1 MSTTA
6 TGLRLGAIALG
17 LVLSLVAQSDRG
29 SIVGIVTDSTGAVVP
44 RVTVVATNTATNNS
58 RETLSNDS
66 GKYVLLE
73 LPVGVY
79 NLTLKEFR
87 GKFHRVHIDTT
98 GELK

>member
-44 RVTVVATNTATNNS
+44 RVAVVATNTAINTT
-58 RETLSNDS
+58 RETLSTES
-66 GKYVLLE
+66 GKYVLQE

-79 NLTLKEFR
+79 NLPVTQFW
-87 GKFHRVHIDTT
+87 GKYHRVHIDTT